1 MHIARLQQRPVPMPH
16 RRLQTPPI
24 VKHLRMIRRKG
35 MPQDVLTPCLKTR
48 CRAQSAPPPVPIW
61 RTDENRLPLCP
72 LRIITPQPCQH
83 GARQRHLPTAAR
95 LALPRA
101 NPHLPLL
108 PIHIA
113 PGQTPHLIRTNPAVK
128 HHRHARRTGGK
139 LLPLCRPQQAAHFL
153 DTEGDDL
160 PLRHARHI
168 HQPHGIM
175 RTPAFLPRHREHSR
189 ENRPRMTTLRG

>member
-1 MHIARLQQRPVPMPH
+1 MLAPRILESPAYAHSASATASRPDAPSPPANAPNRETSSHDTTQRYAAG
-16 RRLQTPPI
+16 R
-24 VKHLRMIRRKG
+24 
-35 MPQDVLTPCLKTR
+35 LTPCLKAR

-113 PGQTPHLIRTNPAVK
+113 PGQTPHLIRTNPAVE

-139 LLPLCRPQQAAHFL
+139 LLPLCRPQ
-153 DTEGDDL
+153 
-160 PLRHARHI
+160 
-168 HQPHGIM
+168 
-175 RTPAFLPRHREHSR
+175 
-189 ENRPRMTTLRG
+189 

>member
-1 MHIARLQQRPVPMPH
+1 MHGRVNAFLRPFSRRQLPKCSHLASSNPLRMHIARLQQRPVPMPH

-35 MPQDVLTPCLKTR
+35 MPQDVLTPCLKAR

-101 NPHLPLL
+101 NPHLPSSQSTS
-108 PIHIA
+108 P
-113 PGQTPHLIRTNPAVK
+113 QVK
-128 HHRHARRTGGK
+128 RRTSYGRI
-139 LLPLCRPQQAAHFL
+139 PP
-153 DTEGDDL
+153 
-160 PLRHARHI
+160 
-168 HQPHGIM
+168 
-175 RTPAFLPRHREHSR
+175 
-189 ENRPRMTTLRG
+189 

>member
-95 LALPRA
+95 LALPQA

-113 PGQTPHLIRTNPAVK
+113 PGQTPHLIRTNPAVE
-128 HHRHARRTGGK
+128 HHRHARRTGENSSLSAVRSRRRTSSIRRGTISRSVTRGTSTSRTG
-139 LLPLCRPQQAAHFL
+139 LCA
-153 DTEGDDL
+153 
-160 PLRHARHI
+160 
-168 HQPHGIM
+168 HQPFFHATVN
-175 RTPAFLPRHREHSR
+175 TPERIARA
-189 ENRPRMTTLRG
+189 